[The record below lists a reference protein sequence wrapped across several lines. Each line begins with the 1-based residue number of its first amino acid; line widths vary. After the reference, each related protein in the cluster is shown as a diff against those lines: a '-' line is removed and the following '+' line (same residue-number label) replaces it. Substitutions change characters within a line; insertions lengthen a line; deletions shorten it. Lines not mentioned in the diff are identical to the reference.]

1 MSSPEERELTTTSY
15 AILGLLAVQPW
26 SSYALTKQLRRSLHH
41 FWPRA
46 ESNVYAEPKRLVAAG
61 LARAEVE
68 ASGKRNRTVYSITEA
83 GRRALSGWLGVP
95 GAPMRVESEALV
107 KVLFANYG
115 SRAELLGHLRGVAAE
130 AEETK
135 AFYRGV
141 AAEYLR
147 GEDPFPGRAHIN
159 ALIFRWIWE
168 QADANARWAEWAI
181 AQVETWPD
189 TERPHD
195 GDAALA
201 VFGDVLDVDSTKAG
215 VSDAST
221 GGS

>member
-1 MSSPEERELTTTSY
+1 MSSPQERELTTTSY

-26 SSYALTKQLRRSLHH
+26 SSYALTKQLRRSLRH

-61 LARAEVE
+61 LARAEIE
-68 ASGKRNRTVYSITEA
+68 ASGKRHRTVYSITDA
-83 GRRALSGWLGVP
+83 GQQALANWLAIP
-95 GAPMRVESEALV
+95 SAPTRVESEALV

-115 SRAELLGHLRGVAAE
+115 SRAELLGHLRGVAVE

-135 AFYRGV
+135 AFYRAV

-147 GEDPFPGRAHIN
+147 DEEPFPGRAHIN

-168 QADANARWAEWAI
+168 QAGANARWAAWAI
-181 AQVETWPD
+181 AQVERWPN
-189 TERPHD
+189 TQRPHD
-195 GDAALA
+195 GDATLAAFGAALETDTREIEA
-201 VFGDVLDVDSTKAG
+201 ADAPIGDS
-215 VSDAST
+215 
-221 GGS
+221 